1 MEKALQIVDG
11 VALEVQGLQADV
23 LLEVLD
29 RRDSLAVQVE
39 DIVEL
44 GGVRVTVW
52 IFARVGICEGQ
63 SRVHLRE
70 EEGGGRCRPND
81 QFLGD
86 PRVGS
91 SGSGRGPTRCYRGT
105 PSGAPPLS
113 SPTPPWWPSVGNRR
127 VRGGTDALE
136 PTMVDPPQKVS
147 AQTSQRDAR

>member
-52 IFARVGICEGQ
+52 IFARVGTCEGQ
-63 SRVHLRE
+63 SRVHLPPRR
-70 EEGGGRCRPND
+70 GR
-81 QFLGD
+81 
-86 PRVGS
+86 
-91 SGSGRGPTRCYRGT
+91 
-105 PSGAPPLS
+105 
-113 SPTPPWWPSVGNRR
+113 
-127 VRGGTDALE
+127 
-136 PTMVDPPQKVS
+136 
-147 AQTSQRDAR
+147 

>member
-52 IFARVGICEGQ
+52 IFTRVGICEGQ
-63 SRVHLRE
+63 SRVHLPPRR
-70 EEGGGRCRPND
+70 GR
-81 QFLGD
+81 
-86 PRVGS
+86 
-91 SGSGRGPTRCYRGT
+91 
-105 PSGAPPLS
+105 
-113 SPTPPWWPSVGNRR
+113 
-127 VRGGTDALE
+127 
-136 PTMVDPPQKVS
+136 
-147 AQTSQRDAR
+147 

>member
-70 EEGGGRCRPND
+70 EEGAVGADPTISFWGIRAWGRRGVGGDLPVVIAAHLPERLLCHLPRRHGGRVWGTGACGAV
-81 QFLGD
+81 L
-86 PRVGS
+86 
-91 SGSGRGPTRCYRGT
+91 TR
-105 PSGAPPLS
+105 S
-113 SPTPPWWPSVGNRR
+113 SPQW
-127 VRGGTDALE
+127 
-136 PTMVDPPQKVS
+136 
-147 AQTSQRDAR
+147 